1 MGMQSDALRDKPTS
15 LDELFESS
23 TWKIKNIWDGVKLE
37 IAPGDGCP
45 VVLNSFTHL
54 DPDLPVLE
62 VVLHRFKLTYF
73 HYCMYVCME
82 RERERERERDIQD
95 VCV

>member
-1 MGMQSDALRDKPTS
+1 MGMQSDALGVKPTS

-62 VVLHRFKLTYF
+62 VIHRFRLTYF
-73 HYCMYVCME
+73 HYVCVE
-82 RERERERERDIQD
+82 RERERGRHIHTM
-95 VCV
+95 CVRVDR

>member
-1 MGMQSDALRDKPTS
+1 MGMQSDALGVKPTS

-62 VVLHRFKLTYF
+62 VVIHKFKLTYF
-73 HYCMYVCME
+73 HYCMDVCMYVCIE
-82 RERERERERDIQD
+82 RER
-95 VCV
+95 

>member
-1 MGMQSDALRDKPTS
+1 MVYITGIQSDALGVKPTS

-37 IAPGDGCP
+37 IAAGDGCP

-62 VVLHRFKLTYF
+62 AWVVKNDTAGTYIGF
-73 HYCMYVCME
+73 
-82 RERERERERDIQD
+82 
-95 VCV
+95 

>member
-15 LDELFESS
+15 LDELFESR

-62 VVLHRFKLTYF
+62 VVLHRFQLTYF

-82 RERERERERDIQD
+82 RERERETYTR
-95 VCV
+95 CVRVDR

>member
-1 MGMQSDALRDKPTS
+1 MVYIMGMQSDALGVKPTS

-62 VVLHRFKLTYF
+62 
-73 HYCMYVCME
+73 E
-82 RERERERERDIQD
+82 RPWKSNSQMRISFPSL
-95 VCV
+95 

>member
-1 MGMQSDALRDKPTS
+1 MVYIMGMQSDALGVKPTS

-62 VVLHRFKLTYF
+62 LLLDRALGLGYLFKQSSPGCSMSM
-73 HYCMYVCME
+73 H
-82 RERERERERDIQD
+82 
-95 VCV
+95 